1 MSNFYKVFFTITFD
15 YTEKKNVVI
24 TKFFKSDVD
33 LNSNDFSENID
44 DKNIY
49 KLWKQHALKKS
60 LNALN
65 PDSKFNDKKASNKK
79 IVTHRIVN
87 LSTLTE
93 VFMR

>member
-15 YTEKKNVVI
+15 YTEKKNAVI

-44 DKNIY
+44 DENIY
-49 KLWKQHALKKS
+49 KLWKQHALKKPLS
-60 LNALN
+60 ALN
-65 PDSKFNDKKASNKK
+65 PDSKFNEKKASNKK

-87 LSTLTE
+87 LTTLTE
-93 VFMR
+93 VFLR